1 MIRMSSDGKY
11 LKKAVNIGVVRLR
24 VNTCRKIKGSAV
36 AAVKDISE
44 EMQAMIRLGMN
55 TRRWVK
61 RNAVMATENVRRKM
75 RITSNSRSRL
85 VSAGGFFH

>member
-1 MIRMSSDGKY
+1 MN
-11 LKKAVNIGVVRLR
+11 LKKAVNMVSLR
-24 VNTCRKIKGSAV
+24 VNTCPKIKGNAV
-36 AAVKDISE
+36 AAVKDIRK

-61 RNAVMATENVRRKM
+61 NNAVMATENVSRKM